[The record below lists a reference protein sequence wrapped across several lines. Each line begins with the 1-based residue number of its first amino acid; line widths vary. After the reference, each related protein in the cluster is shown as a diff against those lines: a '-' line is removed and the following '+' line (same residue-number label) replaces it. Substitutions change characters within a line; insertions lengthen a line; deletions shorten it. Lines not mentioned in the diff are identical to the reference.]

1 MVGYRPPVFSPFVFP
16 LGSLAVDGDAR
27 TRLAI
32 ELVEGKDAGRDS
44 VWLLVN
50 LPGFC
55 CHRLVGC
62 EDSKL
67 CVSRGSKGSRRRR
80 LIAVVVCL
88 VRSQDALKKS
98 KWSSRGRLGA
108 HPVAYQAHV
117 FWLASYLRL
126 SSKSDAVLLLLD
138 WNFRWIP
145 CHHPH
150 ILGPHFTWC
159 HNWARLL
166 LSHNTGVE
174 C

>member
-1 MVGYRPPVFSPFVFP
+1 MFP

-88 VRSQDALKKS
+88 VRSQDAEKVEVELA
-98 KWSSRGRLGA
+98 G
-108 HPVAYQAHV
+108 QAWRASGGLSGTRV
-117 FWLASYLRL
+117 LASIL
-126 SSKSDAVLLLLD
+126 SASVL
-138 WNFRWIP
+138 
-145 CHHPH
+145 
-150 ILGPHFTWC
+150 
-159 HNWARLL
+159 
-166 LSHNTGVE
+166 
-174 C
+174 